1 MADCSKCQRT
11 DVKCCYTCQKDTD
24 KCGVWHNC
32 GSDCPEH
39 EGGIKT
45 NADRIRS
52 MTDEELADFL
62 YCIEAYCEDGEYKKY
77 IEEVTLSDNMH
88 DILQWLQ
95 SEAE

>member
-1 MADCSKCQRT
+1 MVDCKKCV
-11 DVKCCYTCQKDTD
+11 DYKK
-24 KCGVWHNC
+24 GVACSWCNN
-32 GSDCPEH
+32 GSRFKR
-39 EGGIKT
+39 IT
-45 NADRIRS
+45 NADAIRS